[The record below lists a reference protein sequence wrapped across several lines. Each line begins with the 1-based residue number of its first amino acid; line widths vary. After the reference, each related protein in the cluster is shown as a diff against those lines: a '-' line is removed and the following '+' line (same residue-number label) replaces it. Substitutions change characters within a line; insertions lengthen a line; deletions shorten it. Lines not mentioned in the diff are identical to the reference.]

1 MDSERRQKFSRFLG
15 RPEYNFDISF
25 SPSTNQEILNE
36 CQSYLDSNPPSKTSA
51 PYHLDYTIVRENS
64 PISNRVDL
72 FGIDLQNPDSHLQNP
87 DSQWYDIFFFI
98 HGKPARV
105 MLQTNQGNSNAILFL
120 VKDSDIPDF
129 DDDRITKL
137 IEWLN
142 VN

>member
-36 CQSYLDSNPPSKTSA
+36 CQSYLDSNPLSKTSA
-51 PYHLDYTIVRENS
+51 PYRLDYTIVRENS
-64 PISNRVDL
+64 PVSNRVDL
-72 FGIDLQNPDSHLQNP
+72 FGIDLQNPDT
-87 DSQWYDIFFFI
+87 QWYDIFFFI

-129 DDDRITKL
+129 DDDRI
-137 IEWLN
+137 IQWLDSIDI
-142 VN
+142 

>member
-36 CQSYLDSNPPSKTSA
+36 CQSYLDSNPLSKTSA
-51 PYHLDYTIVRENS
+51 PYRLDYTIVRENS
-64 PISNRVDL
+64 PVSNRVDL
-72 FGIDLQNPDSHLQNP
+72 FGIDLQNP

-129 DDDRITKL
+129 DDDRI
-137 IEWLN
+137 IQWLDSIDIK
-142 VN
+142 

>member
-36 CQSYLDSNPPSKTSA
+36 CQSYLDSNPLSKTSA
-51 PYHLDYTIVRENS
+51 PYRLDYTIVRENS
-64 PISNRVDL
+64 PVSNRVDL
-72 FGIDLQNPDSHLQNP
+72 FGIDLQNPDT
-87 DSQWYDIFFFI
+87 QWYDIFFFI

-129 DDDRITKL
+129 DDDRI
-137 IEWLN
+137 IQWLESIDI
-142 VN
+142 

>member
-36 CQSYLDSNPPSKTSA
+36 CQSYLNSNPLSKTSA
-51 PYHLDYTIVRENS
+51 PYRLDYTIVRENS
-64 PISNRVDL
+64 PVSNRVDL
-72 FGIDLQNPDSHLQNP
+72 FGIDLQNPDT
-87 DSQWYDIFFFI
+87 QWYDIFFFI

-129 DDDRITKL
+129 DDDRI
-137 IEWLN
+137 IQWLDSIDI
-142 VN
+142 

>member
-36 CQSYLDSNPPSKTSA
+36 CQSYLDSNPLSKTSA
-51 PYHLDYTIVRENS
+51 PYRLDYTIVRENS
-64 PISNRVDL
+64 PVSNRVDL
-72 FGIDLQNPDSHLQNP
+72 FGIDLQNP

-129 DDDRITKL
+129 DDDRI
-137 IEWLN
+137 IQWLTQSIFSSARTGI
-142 VN
+142 

>member
-36 CQSYLDSNPPSKTSA
+36 CQSYLDSNPLSKTSA
-51 PYHLDYTIVRENS
+51 PYRLDYTIVRENS
-64 PISNRVDL
+64 PVSNRVDL
-72 FGIDLQNPDSHLQNP
+72 FGIDLQNP

-129 DDDRITKL
+129 DDDRI
-137 IEWLN
+137 IQWLDSIDI
-142 VN
+142 